1 MTGRDFQRV
10 LDGVE
15 DQESRVGM
23 GAVFSKCKVMP
34 FRGSM
39 KLTRPS
45 AGCRRC

>member
-10 LDGVE
+10 LDGVGYW
-15 DQESRVGM
+15 ESRVGM

-39 KLTRPS
+39 KLPWPK
-45 AGCRRC
+45 GWC